1 MCSRKYT
8 HVYIYIIIYIC
19 VCAYRWYRCVCVSVL
34 YIYICNVCNVCMYA
48 CMYVC
53 MYVCICICI
62 YIYIYRYTSLCLSL
76 SLHVRV
82 CARNVSVFL
91 WTGMAMP
98 VEASAQGRAL
108 IAGPPPTSGQCRRPY
123 GHRVKFQAGLVE
135 SPFGRVFPQ
144 QSHWFWFRVSG
155 DDQGIASMTCSMPY
169 HTAAYSLFNSRK

>member
-1 MCSRKYT
+1 M
-8 HVYIYIIIYIC
+8 H
-19 VCAYRWYRCVCVSVL
+19 
-34 YIYICNVCNVCMYA
+34 A

-53 MYVCICICI
+53 MYVHI
-62 YIYIYRYTSLCLSL
+62 YIYTYIDICLSVSLSL
-76 SLHVRV
+76 SMCVCV

-98 VEASAQGRAL
+98 VEASAQGQAL

-169 HTAAYSLFNSRK
+169 HTAAYSLFNSRE